1 MIFPTSP
8 LVKISSVLDNFGSE
22 KLLEY
27 SVFGKKMNIE
37 YWQLQTSI
45 FITTEEESSWLGA
58 RDIIRK
64 RPATLF
70 LTQYI

>member
-45 FITTEEESSWLGA
+45 FITEETRGVHA
-58 RDIIRK
+58 RS
-64 RPATLF
+64 
-70 LTQYI
+70 